1 MTGVEIEI
9 GGKSRRLRYDF
20 NAIAD
25 IEQKAGLG
33 IGALFDENRAGL
45 NSLRLLIWGGLKW
58 QERGLTVEQAG
69 QIVGDYLS
77 GGGTLEGLIAKVQR
91 ALQLSGVIDF
101 GEAKEEEGNLTA
113 ETG

>member
-1 MTGVEIEI
+1 MNGVEIEL

-58 QERGLTVEQAG
+58 QERGLTVERTG
-69 QIVGDYLS
+69 QLVGDYLKD
-77 GGGTLEGLIAKVQR
+77 GGSLEELMGKVTD
-91 ALQLSGVIDF
+91 ALRQSGVI
-101 GEAKEEEGNLTA
+101 GLQEVEEGNPKA
-113 ETG
+113 ETA

>member
-1 MTGVEIEI
+1 MTGVEIEL

-69 QIVGDYLS
+69 QLVGDYLKD
-77 GGGTLEGLIAKVQR
+77 GGSLEELMGKVTD
-91 ALQLSGVIDF
+91 ALRQSGVI
-101 GEAKEEEGNLTA
+101 GLQEVEEGNPKA
-113 ETG
+113 ETA

>member
-1 MTGVEIEI
+1 MNGVEIEL

-25 IEQKAGLG
+25 IELKAGLG

-77 GGGTLEGLIAKVQR
+77 SGGTIEELIPKVQR
-91 ALQLSGVIDF
+91 ALQLSGVINIP
-101 GEAKEEEGNLTA
+101 EADEEEGNLTA

>member
-1 MTGVEIEI
+1 MNGVEIEL

-69 QIVGDYLS
+69 QIVGDYLKD
-77 GGGTLEGLIAKVQR
+77 GGSLEELMGKVTD
-91 ALQLSGVIDF
+91 ALRQSGVIGF
-101 GEAKEEEGNLTA
+101 QEVEEGNPKA
-113 ETG
+113 ETA